1 MAHLLGRKNKATA
14 SGGGILLPMQSQSR
28 AKNTS
33 PSRLRLT
40 LWQTGEALVF
50 FFAAKSE
57 NKKCTV
63 FFHTPIRNLSF
74 HSVIRMKARFN
85 HTVGRV
91 WLREVDP
98 KSLPTFIAS
107 CPRLLLT

>member
-1 MAHLLGRKNKATA
+1 
-14 SGGGILLPMQSQSR
+14 MQSQSR
-28 AKNTS
+28 AKNTP

-50 FFAAKSE
+50 FFAAKSQ
-57 NKKCTV
+57 NKKCSV

-91 WLREVDP
+91 WLEGVDLN
-98 KSLPTFIAS
+98 SMPTFIAS
-107 CPRLLLT
+107 CSRFLQT